1 MKLVKDEYYYF
12 KNYWSLNSTF
22 NKFKFIEKLSDEEV
36 LVKSNEKFLVLK
48 IIDIIDEEKQ
58 PFCEE
63 YEDIV
68 IRIKNLNEE
77 LSTLKK
83 RKNELVGFI
92 S

>member
-1 MKLVKDEYYYF
+1 MELVKEEYYYF
-12 KNYWSLNSTF
+12 KNYWSLDSIF

-36 LVKSNEKFLVLK
+36 LVKYNGKFFVSK
-48 IIDIIDEEKQ
+48 IDDIIDEEKQ

-63 YEDIV
+63 YEDIS

-77 LSTLKK
+77 LNTLEK
-83 RKNELVGFI
+83 RKSELVRLI